1 MRLCCKV
8 INCLDLQPDAIIRNE
23 VILSENS
30 TRSVRA
36 LHAKTKHV
44 RLYTYRAVK
53 IEDKIE
59 WVKASSKLQTDIGKH
74 FELPKDR

>member
-1 MRLCCKV
+1 M
-8 INCLDLQPDAIIRNE
+8 
-23 VILSENS
+23 SENS
-30 TRSVRA
+30 TRYMRA

-59 WVKASSKLQTDIGKH
+59 WVKASSYLQTDIRKY
-74 FELPKDR
+74 FEFPKDMTKILCAHYQAFP